1 MTQVADEVG
10 GFGPVADPQAAL
22 AWIPQDVRED
32 GVTCGMDASGWEDD
46 TWVLHD
52 LTVPIDLADREEG
65 PRVRRRWHDVTDE
78 DLAAVSKARGWPPNA
93 MYLIRKLHW
102 PDVEVE
108 EGVFDGESQTA
119 LLDIVSEFSGPDVA
133 CFAYYGMV
141 PANEYERLTVL
152 EGTLSAI
159 GSLTRNE
166 DLFRGLSP
174 SNWWPSDRSWF
185 VWTDY
190 DLTATRVSGS
200 RALIEAVRSDSRLE
214 TLDWRCPG
222 GSRSA
227 AERLRERG

>member
-1 MTQVADEVG
+1 MTQDADGVD
-10 GFGPVADPQAAL
+10 GFRPVVDPQAVL
-22 AWIPQDVRED
+22 AWIPRDVRED

-46 TWVLHD
+46 TWILHD

-65 PRVRRRWHDVTDE
+65 PRLRRRWRDVTDE
-78 DLAAVSKARGWPPNA
+78 DLPALSKARGWPPNA
-93 MYLIRKLHW
+93 AYLVRNLRW
-102 PDVEVE
+102 PDIEVE
-108 EGVFDGESQTA
+108 EGVLGGESLTA
-119 LLDIVSEFSGPDVA
+119 LLDIVGDFSGPGLA

-159 GSLTRNE
+159 GGLTRNE

-200 RALIEAVRSDSRLE
+200 RTLIEAVRSHPLLE
-214 TLDWRCPG
+214 TLDWQWPG

-227 AERLRERG
+227 AERLRERR